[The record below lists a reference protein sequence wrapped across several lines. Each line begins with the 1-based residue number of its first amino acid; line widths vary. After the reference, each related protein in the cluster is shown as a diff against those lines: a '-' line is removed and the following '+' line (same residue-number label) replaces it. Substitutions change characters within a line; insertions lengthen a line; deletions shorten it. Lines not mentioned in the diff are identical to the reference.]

1 MLYRVP
7 APGAIAAAHREI
19 ADKPLARRKVM
30 SYSRTMR
37 ILLVGGAVRDLLW
50 GRQPAERDFLV
61 LDAAPREFT
70 SRFPGAKLVGK
81 AFPVFILN
89 GEEYA
94 FPRGDGL
101 HEDLQA
107 RDFTVNALALDLPDY
122 PALPDRADPARVHAA
137 HPDSLAD
144 LDARILRP
152 ASDTAL
158 SDDPLRVFRAARFLA
173 RFPELSPHPA
183 LAQAMRAAA
192 QDGLLAGLAA
202 ERVGMELRKALRS
215 PAPGRFLRLLDAAGC
230 LSPWFA
236 ELEGAS
242 AIPAGPA
249 AHHAKSVL
257 EHSAQVMDRLAGLD
271 PGNELAG
278 WMGLAHDLGK
288 ALTPREEWPSHIG
301 HEDRGQDAAESL
313 GRRLALPERLV
324 AAGRLAA
331 RLHMKALRYAE
342 LRPGTR
348 VDLLAAAAAGAVTRE
363 LFLLAQSDHG
373 ADHWPAA
380 SADLE
385 ALRMVKLPP
394 EARDLGPESGRRLR
408 ELRAAA
414 LAGRSRGRTDG

>member
-1 MLYRVP
+1 
-7 APGAIAAAHREI
+7 
-19 ADKPLARRKVM
+19 
-30 SYSRTMR
+30 MR
-37 ILLVGGAVRDLLW
+37 ILLVGGAVRDLIW
-50 GRQPAERDFLV
+50 GRQPAERDYLV
-61 LDAAPREFT
+61 LDAAPHEFT
-70 SRFPGAKLVGK
+70 ARFPGAKLVGK
-81 AFPVFILN
+81 AFPVFILD

-101 HEDLQA
+101 REDLLA

-122 PALPDRADPARVHAA
+122 PALPGRADPARVHAA
-137 HPDSLAD
+137 HPDSRAD
-144 LDARILRP
+144 LAARVLRP

-158 SDDPLRVFRAARFLA
+158 ADDPLRVLRAARFLA
-173 RFPELSPHPA
+173 RFPELSPHPD

-192 QDGLLAGLAA
+192 QEGLLAGLAA
-202 ERVGMELRKALRS
+202 ERVGMELRKALRAS
-215 PAPGRFLRLLDAAGC
+215 APGRFLRLLDAAGC

-236 ELEGAS
+236 ELTGAS

-249 AHHAKSVL
+249 AHHAESVL
-257 EHSAQVMDRLAGLD
+257 EHTAQVMDRLAGLD

-288 ALTPREEWPSHIG
+288 ALTPREKWPSHIG
-301 HEDRGQDAAESL
+301 HEARGQDAAEAL

-331 RLHMKALRYAE
+331 RLHMTAMRYAG

-348 VDLLAAAAAGAVTRE
+348 VDLLAAASAGAVARE
-363 LFLLAQSDHG
+363 LFLLAQADHG

-385 ALRMVKLPP
+385 ALRAVKLPP

-414 LAGRSRGRTDG
+414 LARRGAAPADG